1 MTTKYIWYI
10 LGLVDRPTVHIS
22 KSELRIKMNH
32 CIFCKIIQKLIPSE
46 FLYEDERMI
55 IVRDIDPKA
64 RLHFLAI
71 PKKHYALLS
80 ETDAEDK
87 GDLGAIFSAIAGQA
101 QNLGLANGY
110 RLIINQGAD
119 AGQTV
124 FHLHIHILGGQ
135 AMDFAKL

>member
-1 MTTKYIWYI
+1 M
-10 LGLVDRPTVHIS
+10 
-22 KSELRIKMNH
+22 EN
-32 CIFCKIIQKLIPSE
+32 CIFCKIINKRIPSE

-64 RLHFLAI
+64 KRHYLAI
-71 PKKHYALLS
+71 PKKHYAALS
-80 ETDAEDK
+80 EMDAEDTAQ
-87 GDLGAIFSAIAGQA
+87 LGYVFSAIAREA
-101 QNLGLANGY
+101 KNLGLENGY

-135 AMDFAKL
+135 ALPFP